1 MKVCDGV
8 NVTGTLTPLSVYPVP
23 VTLICEICTLA
34 LPVFVIV
41 SFFVDDVPV
50 LTFPNARLVPLN
62 ESVCDTAT
70 PVPLNATVVGELGEL
85 LAMLTVPAR
94 LPAVV
99 GANTALNVALAPG
112 AIVVELSPFTVYP
125 TALTLSCEI
134 VSEAVPEFV
143 MVNDWDFVCPSMT
156 LPKLKLAGLTVT
168 AACTPVPLSGIVRGE
183 PVPLLV
189 TVTVPVAAPT
199 AVGANVTDRVAW
211 PEGFTVAGT
220 VMPLAVNPVPDTVT
234 PVICRDPVPEFV
246 STICFTELEL
256 VPTFPK
262 LKLLALACRFPV
274 GVAVPVP
281 LNATVSVGFVG
292 SLLVME
298 RLPVAAAAVVGLKDK
313 DTGADWPA
321 LMTFGAVIPLY
332 PNAAPETDTP
342 EIVRSEP
349 PVFDMVKLE
358 VPCDPTTT
366 LPKLIE
372 LLLKE
377 ICCAVETAVADKFTT
392 AGALPESPCTERVPF
407 TVPVAVGVT
416 LTVTVPDCPA
426 AMDIGRLIPLTVN
439 CGLETVA

>member
-1 MKVCDGV
+1 
-8 NVTGTLTPLSVYPVP
+8 
-23 VTLICEICTLA
+23 
-34 LPVFVIV
+34 
-41 SFFVDDVPV
+41 VDDVPV

-62 ESVCDTAT
+62 ESVCETAT

-85 LAMLTVPAR
+85 LTMLTEPAR

-99 GANTALNVALAPG
+99 GANTALNVALAPA

-125 TALTLSCEI
+125 AALMLSCEI

-143 MVNDWDFVCPSMT
+143 IVNDCDFVCPSMT

-168 AACTPVPLSGIVRGE
+168 AACTPVPVSGIVRGE

-211 PEGFTVAGT
+211 LEGFSVAGA
-220 VMPLAVNPVPDTVT
+220 VMPLAANPAPDTVT
-234 PVICRDPVPEFV
+234 PVICSDPVPEFV
-246 STICFTELEL
+246 STICFTELVP

-262 LKLLALACRFPV
+262 LKLLALACRVPV

-313 DTGADWPA
+313 DTAADWPA
-321 LMTFGAVIPLY
+321 LMTFGTVIPLY
-332 PNAAPETDTP
+332 PKAVPETDTP
-342 EIVRSEP
+342 EIVRSDP
-349 PVFDMVKLE
+349 PAFDMVRLE
-358 VPCDPTTT
+358 VPCDPTTM

-377 ICCAVETAVADKFTT
+377 ICCAAETPVAAKFTT
-392 AGALPESPCTERVPF
+392 AGALPESPCTESVPF
-407 TVPVAVGVT
+407 TAPLVVGVT

-426 AMDIGRLIPLTVN
+426 AIDIGRLIPLTVN
-439 CGLETVA
+439 CELETVACVIVTEAVPALEIVTVLLLALPRGTLPKLTEAGFN